1 MKITIENALLSV
13 NDGITLKELLD
24 DYFKE
29 DLKLHFE
36 GNKVIFDGGN

>member
-13 NDGITLKELLD
+13 EDGITLKKVLD
-24 DYFKE
+24 EYFNE

-36 GNKVIFDGGN
+36 GNKAVFDGGS